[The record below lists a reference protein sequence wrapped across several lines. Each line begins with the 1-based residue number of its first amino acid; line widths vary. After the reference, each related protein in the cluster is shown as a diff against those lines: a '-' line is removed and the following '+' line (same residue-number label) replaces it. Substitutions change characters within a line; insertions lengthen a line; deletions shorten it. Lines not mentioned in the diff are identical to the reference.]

1 MPRRAYSTLRSAPSH
16 ANSRASVRGPTAS
29 CIPYVPNTAPSVVG
43 GLRDARRHRQ
53 ARALSRATA
62 KVVTRPIVGTLDTRH
77 TPHKP
82 KPEKNE
88 AKRHFG
94 GFRERDGAKPRRP
107 ECRVPTQ
114 WGPQCRPPGDGDVE
128 ANRRGARPSRG
139 VRKYRPGVRNDMESH
154 TFLCKFLGWF

>member
-1 MPRRAYSTLRSAPSH
+1 MRVESERYTPRRAYSTLRSARSH
-16 ANSRASVRGPTAS
+16 TNSRASVRGPTAS
-29 CIPYVPNTAPSVVG
+29 CIPFVPNTAPSDVG

-94 GFRERDGAKPRRP
+94 GFRERDGARPRRP
-107 ECRVPTQ
+107 ESRVPSG
-114 WGPQCRPPGDGDVE
+114 GPSALPVRAAAECLLETAMLKGTGGTPGPPVE
-128 ANRRGARPSRG
+128 
-139 VRKYRPGVRNDMESH
+139 
-154 TFLCKFLGWF
+154 